1 MTSLGLRPQPFT
13 SSQRGPASP
22 IGISRLQCA
31 RPKRL
36 ALARASAAKEAE
48 PLPSASTAKEAV
60 ERGLAA
66 FEAGDPAAALQL
78 FLRAQ
83 QLQPDGDEARAAA
96 YNAACAHTRLRQWQ
110 PAVDAIKRAVN
121 EYDLKLTVALND
133 PDLEALRERREWL
146 EALSDMRGGINEQQ
160 YVRLRSEAK
169 APFRLTRIIF
179 LGGLAVGAAL
189 GLFIITSRLVAALQ
203 GGEGAPDLQETAQNF
218 GINAAALGVLGFFVY
233 RDLSSQNK
241 DQQVILR
248 EEALGRL
255 QVSLGGE
262 RVLPLAAFRGT
273 TRPVIIAGTRT
284 QLSRALA
291 GAEPFQEALRERGVS
306 VVPVQL
312 AGEDAGEKLR
322 QLKAEFAGG
331 GGSSSKGFGSS
342 GGRGGSGAHKQ
353 GPQVAAQSV

>member
-146 EALSDMRGGINEQQ
+146 EALSDMRGGCPG
-160 YVRLRSEAK
+160 LFSC
-169 APFRLTRIIF
+169 
-179 LGGLAVGAAL
+179 LAVSSLAVSSPLYEHLCDTLRYPAEQRRLLLAL
-189 GLFIITSRLVAALQ
+189 PQ
-203 GGEGAPDLQETAQNF
+203 QAP
-218 GINAAALGVLGFFVY
+218 
-233 RDLSSQNK
+233 SS
-241 DQQVILR
+241 
-248 EEALGRL
+248 A
-255 QVSLGGE
+255 S
-262 RVLPLAAFRGT
+262 T
-273 TRPVIIAGTRT
+273 
-284 QLSRALA
+284 
-291 GAEPFQEALRERGVS
+291 
-306 VVPVQL
+306 
-312 AGEDAGEKLR
+312 
-322 QLKAEFAGG
+322 
-331 GGSSSKGFGSS
+331 
-342 GGRGGSGAHKQ
+342 
-353 GPQVAAQSV
+353 